1 MQYRRTYHPG
11 ACYFFTV
18 VTHRR
23 YPWFSNPDAVAQLR
37 LAIQQEKARRPF
49 EIDAFVVMP
58 DHLHAVW
65 TLPEGDSDYSM
76 RWRNIKRAF
85 TASIVASQ
93 RPVVSA
99 SRQHKTSKPSGSG
112 DFGNIEF
119 VMNVILSNILITSI
133 TTRSNTEWSAGH
145 SIGRLAVSTVI
156 SGRVFCQSIGVLHLC
171 SWMEVLG
178 RNEAFVGLRTACNP
192 TYAA

>member
-1 MQYRRTYHPG
+1 MFSFAHAHFSSMQYRRTYHPG

-49 EIDAFVVMP
+49 EIDAFVVML

-76 RWRNIKRAF
+76 RWRNIKRAI

-99 SRQHKTSKPSGSG
+99 SRQHKKEQAIWQRRFWEHRIRDER
-112 DFGNIEF
+112 DFVQHIDYIHYNPVKHGMVSRPADWPFSSIHRYIRQG
-119 VMNVILSNILITSI
+119 ILPMDWGIAPLLLD
-133 TTRSNTEWSAGH
+133 GG
-145 SIGRLAVSTVI
+145 IG
-156 SGRVFCQSIGVLHLC
+156 Q
-171 SWMEVLG
+171 E
-178 RNEAFVGLRTACNP
+178 
-192 TYAA
+192 